1 MLTQLDAKER
11 PWNNNRGF
19 KGTTEHSYQ
28 TKRHLSNLQ
37 ILLQFFAWRTE
48 NATCHKDKELS
59 RQEKGCNDAYCRIGY
74 LQQIVSF
81 VSIVTGLVDKQRFVK
96 IRNVFNSRSKQGIMS
111 FNTDGIDVFDLS
123 FILYH
128 IPVLTIFSID
138 LERFP
143 KTSPKISTEY
153 SVSSVRSATA
163 TLRSSPAITSS
174 LGSAVP
180 SGWATIIT
188 KVSMAS
194 SSAVQ
199 FNLKLWEETS
209 ETSRLCTSGS
219 ASVWKGK
226 VSFSTFV
233 VKMRFDICVK
243 KEKESCNK
251 QCTIFFGEK
260 RKKFEKADKGNKGE

>member
-1 MLTQLDAKER
+1 MLEEQLLSAFT
-11 PWNNNRGF
+11 PNNCIDYR
-19 KGTTEHSYQ
+19 S
-28 TKRHLSNLQ
+28 
-37 ILLQFFAWRTE
+37 
-48 NATCHKDKELS
+48 
-59 RQEKGCNDAYCRIGY
+59 IGY

-81 VSIVTGLVDKQRFVK
+81 VSVVTGLVHNQRFVK
-96 IRNVFNSRSKQGIMS
+96 IRNVFISRSKQDVMS
-111 FNTDGIDVFDLS
+111 FNIDGIDVFDLS

-138 LERFP
+138 LERFS

-153 SVSSVRSATA
+153 SVSSARSVTA

-180 SGWATIIT
+180 SGWVTIIT

-199 FNLKLWEETS
+199 FNLKLSEETS
-209 ETSRLCTSGS
+209 ETRRVCTSGS

-226 VSFSTFV
+226 VNFSTSV
-233 VKMRFDICVK
+233 VKSAFDICVTK
-243 KEKESCNK
+243 AATNNVPS
-251 QCTIFFGEK
+251 FLGET
-260 RKKFEKADKGNKGE
+260 RKAFEKADKLTTEKEGRAKEIKGLGLNRQQEI